1 MGRTNRQILSRGK
14 DYAARKAKQFGASEV
29 EFNKDDRLQYLTG
42 FHKRKL
48 QRQKKAQEFNK
59 EQERLARI
67 EQRRE
72 MREERKKQMEENMN
86 KFKKGLDLD
95 IDDSEDEDEDFS
107 GVEDGDKKEDH
118 TAEQSE
124 LEDTEEWHGFDQ
136 KPILKST
143 YPEADVSIETL
154 EPNDNLKFLAEVNN
168 VKLAESDRILK
179 QSISRAGKY
188 AKFLGMEDKPQKPKK
203 KKFRYLSKGER
214 KVNQLKANKN
224 KKRK

>member
-1 MGRTNRQILSRGK
+1 MARSNRQVLSQGEN
-14 DYAARKAKQFGASEV
+14 YAARKAKEFGTGEV

-72 MREERKKQMEENMN
+72 MREERKRQMEENM
-86 KFKKGLDLD
+86 KQFKKGLDLE
-95 IDDSEDEDEDFS
+95 DDDEDED
-107 GVEDGDKKEDH
+107 GDQNGEDEGEGHQDEAED
-118 TAEQSE
+118 
-124 LEDTEEWHGFDQ
+124 LEEWHGFDQ
-136 KPILKST
+136 KPILKSV
-143 YPEADVSIETL
+143 YPEADVSIEAL
-154 EPNDNLKFLAEVNN
+154 EPNDNLDFLAKVNN
-168 VKLAESDRILK
+168 VKLGESDRILN

-224 KKRK
+224 RKRK